1 MGAPVLERASPK
13 ELGEVQRA
21 LLRPQDGGF
30 QDILS
35 GLLLDQDL
43 VGSMALHQA
52 QALSLA
58 FLHGDQYR
66 CIPRGTKVRDP
77 VCVTCMGNLA
87 TFGGVKQQH

>member
-1 MGAPVLERASPK
+1 M
-13 ELGEVQRA
+13 QRA
-21 LLRPQDGGF
+21 LSDPQDGDF
-30 QDILS
+30 PQTLS
-35 GLLLDQDL
+35 GLLL

-87 TFGGVKQQH
+87 AFGGVKQQH